1 MRGDDEHDMQNRL
14 VRLGSLMGQQKQA
27 QRQKLTTTG
36 HDQSQGKEVEPEP
49 KHGLDAAAGA
59 VC

>member
-1 MRGDDEHDMQNRL
+1 MQNRL